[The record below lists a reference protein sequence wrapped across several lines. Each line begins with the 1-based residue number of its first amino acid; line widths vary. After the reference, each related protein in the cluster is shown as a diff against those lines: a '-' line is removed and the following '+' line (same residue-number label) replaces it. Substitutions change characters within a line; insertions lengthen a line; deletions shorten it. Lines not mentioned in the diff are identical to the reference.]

1 MTCQWVGL
9 HRHYFWKLLC
19 TGWPEFCEVCGQS
32 LHDVNVNADAN
43 VRLFAIWDDST
54 GAEACLCEFEF
65 EFENE
70 NEYAKEHVMHNIATS
85 TCTCWTTT
93 CFNNIFAIVCLLR
106 RSRIILYIWFFFVL
120 WILLQHTAD
129 IIKMDGWMDGCRFS
143 NFIRCMRKDAS
154 VFRFPFSFA
163 FVTTDMT
170 SRRMVGEKIGE
181 NGAKIKSKK

>member
-1 MTCQWVGL
+1 MSSSTFTYHSLYLVL
-9 HRHYFWKLLC
+9 
-19 TGWPEFCEVCGQS
+19 FCFIN
-32 LHDVNVNADAN
+32 NVTA
-43 VRLFAIWDDST
+43 
-54 GAEACLCEFEF
+54 
-65 EFENE
+65 
-70 NEYAKEHVMHNIATS
+70 
-85 TCTCWTTT
+85 
-93 CFNNIFAIVCLLR
+93 
-106 RSRIILYIWFFFVL
+106 
-120 WILLQHTAD
+120 AD